1 MSAVSKRR
9 FLRRLLAAA
18 CAAAASVAHA
28 DFYIVAQAG
37 SPQAAMTQKQA
48 VDLFM
53 GRNRALS
60 NGDFALMLDL
70 PRDHPGRAAFYEAL
84 TGLNAA
90 QVNSYWARL
99 LFSGQNMPPRALA
112 DEAMVLDALRRNPN
126 AVGWVTKEPADKQ
139 FRTLLV
145 IRK

>member
-1 MSAVSKRR
+1 MGTRR
-9 FLRRLLAAA
+9 FLRWLLAAA
-18 CAAAASVAHA
+18 WALAAPVAQA

-48 VDLFM
+48 IDLFM

-70 PRDHPGRAAFYEAL
+70 PRDHPRWASFYQAL

-90 QVNSYWARL
+90 QVNSYWSRL

-112 DEAMVLDALRRNPN
+112 DEAMVLDTLRRTPN

-145 IRK
+145 IRE